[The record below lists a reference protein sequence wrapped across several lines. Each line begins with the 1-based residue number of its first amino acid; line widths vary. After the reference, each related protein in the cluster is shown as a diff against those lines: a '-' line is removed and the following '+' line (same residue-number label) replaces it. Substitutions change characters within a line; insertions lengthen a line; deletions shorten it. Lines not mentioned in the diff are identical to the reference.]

1 MATRTTATRVA
12 IVGPTASGK
21 SQVAMAAARQLGDV
35 DLVSVDSMQVYRG
48 MDIGTAKPSA
58 ADRRAV
64 PHHCIDL
71 VEPYDEFTVAQF
83 QRAANEATDAV
94 EAANRRV
101 LYVGGTGLYHR
112 AVIDRFDLPGE
123 YPEARAAVDEELQR
137 DGVDAAF
144 QRLQQ
149 TDPAAA
155 ARIEPG
161 NERRIA
167 RALEVIDGAG
177 RRFSSFGPG
186 VDHYPESS
194 TIQIGLRWPRARLA
208 ERIEERVHHMVEAG
222 LVAEVEGLLA
232 VGLSRTAGQAL
243 GYKELRSHLD
253 GATSLDEAIE
263 ATITRTRQFA
273 TRQDRWFRRDPRVR
287 WVDAESDPVAAALPA
302 VLDALRR

>member
-1 MATRTTATRVA
+1 MATRSATRVA

-21 SQVAMAAARQLGDV
+21 STVAMAAARQLGNV

-58 ADRRAV
+58 ADQLAV
-64 PHHCIDL
+64 RHHCIDL
-71 VEPYDEFTVAQF
+71 VEPRDEFTVAQF
-83 QRAANEATDAV
+83 QHAANAATDTV
-94 EAANRRV
+94 EADSRRV

-123 YPEARAAVDEELQR
+123 YPEARAAVDAELAR
-137 DGVDAAF
+137 DGLDAAYR
-144 QRLQQ
+144 RLEQA
-149 TDPAAA
+149 DPAAA

-177 RRFSSFGPG
+177 RPFSAFGPG

-194 TIQIGLRWPRARLA
+194 TIQIGVRWSRARLA
-208 ERIEERVHHMVEAG
+208 ERIEARVHDMVDAG

-232 VGLSRTAGQAL
+232 TGLSRTAGQAL
-243 GYKELRSHLD
+243 GYKELRAHLQ
-253 GATSLDEAIE
+253 GAMSLDAAID

-287 WVDAESDPVAAALPA
+287 WVDAESDPVAAVLPA
-302 VLDALRR
+302 VLDALRT